1 MTTSSSTTAFTYQ
14 YETLNVKIYPDGVA
28 HVELNRPDKLNSFSP
43 GVFEDIFQCF
53 TTMSKDSDIHAI
65 VLSGSGRMFT
75 AGIDFKGGALLQG
88 SKDKDL
94 DVARQA
100 FAKQAHLNYL
110 QRSISSLEKC
120 SQPVIVAMHNGVFG
134 VGVDLVTAGD
144 IRYGTKDSY
153 YCVKEVDLG
162 LAPDVGTLQ
171 RLPKIIGSASL
182 VRELCYTA
190 RIMKSNEALQCGF
203 INRIFDTKEQLIE
216 GAMKTAHEIASKSP
230 VAVVSTKHLL
240 NYSRD
245 HSVDEGLD
253 YTRVWNSAMLMT
265 EDIPKSIEAFV
276 TKTPAKYSK
285 I

>member
-1 MTTSSSTTAFTYQ
+1 MTTTTFKYQ

-43 GVFEDIFQCF
+43 GLFEDILQCF

-75 AGIDFKGGALLQG
+75 AGIDY
-88 SKDKDL
+88 
-94 DVARQA
+94 VARQA

-171 RLPKIIGSASL
+171 RLPKIIGNDSL

-216 GAMKTAHEIASKSP
+216 GALKTAHEIASKSP
-230 VAVVSTKHLL
+230 VAVISTKHLL

-253 YTRVWNSAMLMT
+253 YIRVWNSAMLMT

-285 I
+285 L